1 SSHLL
6 VTHHFTTLTI
16 IHSFPTRRSSDL
28 AIWWITLL
36 PPDKRWDI
44 ATEYSQKSYMSHWS
58 VQLSDTVRINL
69 TEHSSL
75 ENLEPPSSDKIRRAH
90 VRTPVT
96 FRSRMPS
103 SA

>member
-1 SSHLL
+1 MGMYKSWGFQPNPQQK
-6 VTHHFTTLTI
+6 VEF
-16 IHSFPTRRSSDL
+16 DL
-28 AIWWITLL
+28 GSAINSEEAIWWITLL

-75 ENLEPPSSDKIRRAH
+75 ENLEPPSSDIAL
-90 VRTPVT
+90 
-96 FRSRMPS
+96 
-103 SA
+103 